1 MNENIMEILNEYMS
15 NLKVLNNNLYNMHFN
30 IVGTS
35 FFGLH
40 KKLEDYYNEIA
51 QMYDTIAERIKM
63 LGGYP
68 VTSLKKIEDL
78 SSIKSMLSQ
87 DYTGNQVLNVLD
99 NDFSFLVEYTKDLI
113 EFFNKNND
121 YYTLNI
127 LNENLMFFT
136 KELWMIKSSLK

>member
-1 MNENIMEILNEYMS
+1 MS